1 MRGYLFAVLLLVNG
15 TCGSDVETSEISSA
29 SSESGSSE
37 TEILPAS
44 AAGSPS
50 ESGPGVPEDFTG
62 TPTESIP
69 ITQEELAS
77 IQANEARESERA
89 ANRPPTDLG
98 FGKASPNK
106 TVIAPAAATTEA
118 P

>member
-15 TCGSDVETSEISSA
+15 TCGSDTETSEISSA
-29 SSESGSSE
+29 SSESDSPE
-37 TEILPAS
+37 TEVLPAS

-50 ESGPGVPEDFTG
+50 ESGPGIPEDFTG

-69 ITQEELAS
+69 ISQEELAS
-77 IQANEARESERA
+77 IHANEAREAERA
-89 ANRPPTDLG
+89 ANRSPTDLG
-98 FGKASPNK
+98 FGRVASKKPSV
-106 TVIAPAAATTEA
+106 TPSTTEA